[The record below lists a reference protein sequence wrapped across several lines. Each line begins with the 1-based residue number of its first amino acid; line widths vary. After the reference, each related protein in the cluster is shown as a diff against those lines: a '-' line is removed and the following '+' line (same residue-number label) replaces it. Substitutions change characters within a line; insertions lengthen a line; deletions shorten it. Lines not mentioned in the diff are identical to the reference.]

1 MPRATARAMAA
12 IEPQTARKQHL
23 HLDHRMTEQTP
34 QRCGLVAVIG
44 APNAGKSTLVN
55 QLVGQKVAITS
66 AKAQTTRARLLGIA
80 LTQAQ
85 DGAATQIILIDTP
98 GIFAPRRRLD
108 RAMVHAAWEGTVSAD
123 AVVLMV
129 DPLKQ
134 RRHELE
140 PLLESLAERPEKK
153 LLVLNKVDVSKKEPL
168 LELAQ
173 ELAGKVGF
181 SEVFFI
187 SALTGDGVPGLKA
200 QLAAMMPEGPW
211 HYPEEQVSDASERL
225 LAAEVTRE
233 QLYRQLH
240 EELPYDSAVR
250 PESYQTRKDGSVEI
264 HQQIVI
270 ARDSQKPIVLGK
282 RGARIKAI
290 GEAARAEL
298 ATILGVPVHLFLHVK
313 VDEKWSDSREIFEEI
328 GLDWVR

>member
-1 MPRATARAMAA
+1 
-12 IEPQTARKQHL
+12 
-23 HLDHRMTEQTP
+23 MTH
-34 QRCGLVAVIG
+34 CGVVAVIG

-55 QLVGQKVAITS
+55 QLVGQKVAIVS

-80 LTQAQ
+80 LE
-85 DGAATQIILIDTP
+85 GETQIILVDTP
-98 GIFAPRRRLD
+98 GIFAPKRRLD
-108 RAMVHAAWEGTVSAD
+108 RAMVSAAWEGEVAAD
-123 AVVLMV
+123 AVLLVV
-129 DPLKQ
+129 DPIKQ

-140 PLLESLAERPEKK
+140 PLLEALKDRPERK
-153 LLVLNKVDVSKKEPL
+153 LLALNKVDASAKEPL
-168 LELAQ
+168 LALAQ
-173 ELAGKVGF
+173 DLTAKVDF
-181 SEVFFI
+181 AEVFFV
-187 SALTGDGVPGLKA
+187 SALTGDGVPELKA
-200 QLAAMMPEGPW
+200 HLAGLMPEGPW
-211 HYPEEQVSDASERL
+211 HYPEDQVSDASERL

-250 PESYQTRKDGSVEI
+250 PESYTQRKDGSVEI

-290 GEAARAEL
+290 GEEARKEL
-298 ATILGVPVHLFLHVK
+298 SEILGVPVHLFLHVK
-313 VDEKWSDSREIFEEI
+313 VDEKWAESREIYEEI